1 MRRVR
6 PFPPLYD
13 PISGLSKDF
22 QRDGLRVRIVA
33 RERKDMASV
42 HMAGPLVEIVSI
54 RRLP

>member
-1 MRRVR
+1 MVR